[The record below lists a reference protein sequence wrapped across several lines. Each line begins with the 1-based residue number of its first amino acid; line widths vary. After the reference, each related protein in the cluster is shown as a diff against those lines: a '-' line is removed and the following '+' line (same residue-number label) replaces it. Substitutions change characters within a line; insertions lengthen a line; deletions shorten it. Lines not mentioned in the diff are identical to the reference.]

1 MMTGNF
7 VMRMRRGMEVESRES
22 RSETEIGRERE
33 RGRAGKIDR

>member
-22 RSETEIGRERE
+22 RSETEIERE
-33 RGRAGKIDR
+33 RGGGKIDR

>member
-22 RSETEIGRERE
+22 RSETEIEGG
-33 RGRAGKIDR
+33 GRAGKIDR